1 MKKSDITIYPAAAL
15 FNGRS
20 TYFNQALVA
29 GLEEKG
35 YKTNFP
41 QRDGFE
47 FGNLNKALMDKLPES
62 EVPSAVEKIIYYLD
76 MGIFVPQSHVI
87 LANLDEPQDEGVLVE
102 LAHAKNISRHNIGFR
117 TDVRSPYGSSSDG
130 FGGMHFFPG
139 LYLCDTFIQHYMPCK
154 TPQDAKTEMQGL
166 VDKIDK
172 EISPMEFSNIKPATD
187 NILFSGI
194 KDIHSLEGLR
204 ELVERY
210 ISNKDK
216 LESYGPK
223 IVR

>member
-1 MKKSDITIYPAAAL
+1 MKRSDITIYPAAAL

-20 TYFNQALVA
+20 TYFNQALVQ
-29 GLEEKG
+29 GLEKKG

-47 FGNLNKALMDKLPES
+47 FGNLSKALMNKLPES

-76 MGIFVPQSHVI
+76 MGVFIPQSHVV

-102 LAHAKNISRHNIGFR
+102 LAHAKNIGRYTIGFR
-117 TDVRSPYGSSSDG
+117 TDVRTPYGSDIDN

-139 LYLCDTFIQHYMPCK
+139 LYLCDTFIRHYMPCK
-154 TPQDAKTEMQGL
+154 TPEDAKSEMQGL
-166 VDKIDK
+166 LNKIDNQ
-172 EISPMEFSNIKPATD
+172 IFSLEFSPIKQTKN

-194 KDIHSLEGLR
+194 KDIHSPKGLK

-210 ISNKDK
+210 VSNKEK

-223 IVR
+223 IIR

>member
-1 MKKSDITIYPAAAL
+1 MKKEDITIYPAAAL

-20 TYFNQALVA
+20 TYFNQALVQ

-47 FGNLNKALMDKLPES
+47 FGNLNNALRNKLPES

-76 MGIFVPQSHVI
+76 MGIFVPQSHVV

-102 LAHAKNISRHNIGFR
+102 MAHAKDISKYIIGFR
-117 TDVRSPYGSSSDG
+117 TDVRSPYGSNSDT

-139 LYLCDTFIQHYMPCK
+139 LYSCDTFIRHHMSCK
-154 TPQDAKTEMQGL
+154 TTQDAKTEMQGL

-172 EISPMEFSNIKPATD
+172 EISPMEFSRIKPVID

-194 KDIHSLEGLR
+194 KDIHSPEGLN
-204 ELVERY
+204 ELVQRY
-210 ISNKDK
+210 VSNKDK

-223 IVR
+223 IVS